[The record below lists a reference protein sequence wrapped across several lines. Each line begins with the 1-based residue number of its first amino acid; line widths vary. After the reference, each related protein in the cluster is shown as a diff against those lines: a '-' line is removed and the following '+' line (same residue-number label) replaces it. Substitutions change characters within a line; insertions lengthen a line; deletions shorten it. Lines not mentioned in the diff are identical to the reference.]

1 MRKRDAFSK
10 IKLGTWI
17 GVKYDCAEYLVIG
30 IVIRIQGKKDNCRF
44 DMFVPSDGCIET
56 YIKPKHIKMIG
67 GKVAIP
73 HRLVAPQKAIK
84 EKEIKGIEINDSV
97 SSLEV

>member
-1 MRKRDAFSK
+1 MRTRDAFSK

-17 GVKYDCAEYLVIG
+17 GVKYDCSEYLVIG
-30 IVIRIQGKKDNCRF
+30 IAIRKQGTRKKCRF
-44 DMFVPSDGCIET
+44 DMFVPSDGQIET
-56 YIKPKHIKMIG
+56 YIKPRHIKMIG

-73 HRLVAPQKAIK
+73 NRLSVPKKAIK
-84 EKEIKGIEINDSV
+84 EKEIRGVEINDSV